1 MIQTDWFS
9 KLDDSTKSFI
19 HSLKPRA
26 ISFPD
31 SDAYIDIDD
40 ETNNVVK
47 IDSKKLTLTDE
58 YKKQMINNVSV
69 FSEVTTY
76 EQTLP
81 SFVDF
86 VDAKDLY
93 NYKLRTIVFCKDST
107 FYETLPDVKICLRC
121 GHIDYYPHGSLCKN
135 CSRGGGVTQ
144 ITPSRFQEPW
154 VPYPAPR
161 KIDPWTDIFQQIIDI
176 LKKTLYY
183 DHDILYMIHALWIF
197 ASYRQQDFDV
207 APYLQFIAPVES
219 GKTRALEITSLLSY
233 RGVLYATISPAAL
246 CREINKYRITACV
259 DQAEFNLDTRSEYG
273 RENYNIFLCGYRKG
287 QFYTRA
293 DRENSDDVVR
303 KDVFSFKALAST
315 RDFDEALSSRSIIF
329 HMQKGSAHIRD
340 VKKIMGEIQRVRM
353 QLLYLHLLDQSPLL
367 QFLDAIDRYNVDG
380 RLREIYKPLVTVAE
394 FLSLDTAELREFIEE
409 DRKRKIKEL
418 QESLEGQIVSAIK
431 EIIDEDCAS
440 STLTGENVIISIK
453 DIAERIDTD
462 ARVVGRK
469 LNVLNLE
476 KTKTR
481 EGRVIDLSDEKNRK
495 QLQYL
500 FKKYGL
506 VDDHSYKNAT
516 LF

>member
-1 MIQTDWFS
+1 MMQADWFS
-9 KLDDSTKSFI
+9 RLDSSTQSI
-19 HSLKPRA
+19 IRSLKPSPL
-26 ISFPD
+26 SFSE

-40 ETNNVVK
+40 ETGDVTK
-47 IDSKKLTLTDE
+47 IDTRKHALTEEHKKR
-58 YKKQMINNVSV
+58 MINNVSV

-86 VDAKDLY
+86 ADAKDLY
-93 NYKLRTIVFCKDST
+93 DYKLRAIVFCKDST
-107 FYETLPDVKICLRC
+107 FYETLPDVKVCLRC

-154 VPYPAPR
+154 YPYPAPR
-161 KIDPWTDIFQQIIDI
+161 KIDPWTDVFQQILDV

-183 DHDILYMIHALWIF
+183 DDEILYVIHALWIM

-219 GKTRALEITSLLSY
+219 GKTRALEVTALLSY

-246 CREINKYRITACV
+246 CREIDKYRITACI
-259 DQAEFNLDTRSEYG
+259 DQAEFNLDMRNEYG

-293 DRENSDDVVR
+293 DREKSDDVVR
-303 KDVFSFKALAST
+303 KDVFGFKALAST
-315 RDFDEALSSRSIIF
+315 RDFDEALSSRSITF
-329 HMQKGSAHIRD
+329 HMKKGSASVND
-340 VKKIMGEIQRVRM
+340 VNKIMGEIQRLRM
-353 QLLYLHLLDQSPLL
+353 QLLYLHLLDKSPLE
-367 QFLDAIDRYNVDG
+367 QFIDAIDKYNVDG
-380 RLREIYKPLVTVAE
+380 RLREIYKPLVAVAE
-394 FLSLDTAELREFIEE
+394 FLSLDTTELKEFIEE

-418 QESLEGQIVSAIK
+418 QESLEGQIVIAIK

-453 DIAERIDTD
+453 DIVERTGID
-462 ARVVGRK
+462 ARIIGRK
-469 LNVLNLE
+469 LNVLNFE

-481 EGRVIDLSDEKNRK
+481 EGRVIDLSDEKNRR

-506 VDDHSYKNAT
+506 IDDSYDKNAT